1 MRQPLLESRLYV
13 QMRQAESEFM
23 KLFSLEMVASG
34 EECISGL
41 MCVSKK
47 ESRRK
52 IVQYKI
58 R

>member
-41 MCVSKK
+41 M
-47 ESRRK
+47 
-52 IVQYKI
+52 
-58 R
+58 